1 MRVSAKSNRKGG
13 GDMKNIPDSAAAR
26 REIIPPSV
34 RHVLRKLTAAGHEA
48 YCVGGCVRDT
58 LLGRPPEDWDVTTS
72 ATPEQVMEVFPR
84 RTIPT
89 GIRHGTVTVRSGTG
103 GVEVTTYRIDGEYED
118 RRRPSSVSFTGSLE
132 EDLKRRDFTINAIAM
147 GLDGELQDPC
157 HGQEDLKEGVLR
169 CIGNPDERFGED
181 ALRLMRGLRFAASLG
196 FRLPPDVEDSIR
208 RNKALLLEIAPERVQ
223 MELCKLLRGERATD
237 ILRRYPEVVGVFWPE
252 ILPMIGFD
260 QRNPHHCY
268 DVWEH
273 TLHAMDGVPHDDL
286 TLRVAMFLHDIGK
299 PQKFCLDENG
309 VGHFPGHQALSR
321 DMAAEMMKRLRFP
334 RVLRERIALLV
345 ELHDRPLVT
354 TEKAVRRALNQF
366 GEETFRQLLAVK
378 RADCLAQSDIDRAR
392 LETVRETEKILNA
405 LIERKACFSLK
416 QLAVNGDDMLS
427 LGLSGRSVGRTLNAL
442 LQGVIDG
449 QLPNEKGK
457 LLEAARIRNRLAPSM
472 RKKRRRRRR
481 PRKKPSPP
489 SES

>member
-1 MRVSAKSNRKGG
+1 M
-13 GDMKNIPDSAAAR
+13 
-26 REIIPPSV
+26 
-34 RHVLRKLTAAGHEA
+34 
-48 YCVGGCVRDT
+48 RDT
-58 LLGRPPEDWDVTTS
+58 LLGRVPEDWDVTTS
-72 ATPEQVMEVFPR
+72 AAPEQVMEVFPR

-103 GVEVTTYRIDGEYED
+103 GVEVTTYRVDGEYED

-132 EDLKRRDFTINAIAM
+132 EDLKRRDFTINAVAM
-147 GLDGELQDPC
+147 GLDGELRDPC
-157 HGQEDLKEGVLR
+157 HGQEDLKAGVLR

-181 ALRLMRGLRFAASLG
+181 ALRLMRGLRFSASLG
-196 FRLPPDVEDSIR
+196 FRLPPDVGESIR

-223 MELCKLLRGERATD
+223 AELCKLLRGAGATE
-237 ILRRYPEVVGVFWPE
+237 ILRLYPDVIGVFWPE

-273 TLHAMDGVPHDDL
+273 TLHAMDGVPCDDL
-286 TLRVAMFLHDIGK
+286 TLRLTMFLHDIAK
-299 PQKFCLDENG
+299 PRVFVLDEYG

-321 DMAAEMMKRLRFP
+321 DMALEMMKRLHFP
-334 RVLRERIALLV
+334 RALRDKTALLI

-354 TEKAVRRALNQF
+354 TEKGVRRALNEL

-378 RADCLAQSDIDRAR
+378 RADNLAQSDIDRAR

-405 LIERKACFSLK
+405 LIEQKACFSLK

-427 LGLSGRSVGRTLNAL
+427 LGLSGRRVGRTLDAL
-442 LQGVIDG
+442 LNAVIEG
-449 QLPNEKGK
+449 ELPNDKQK
-457 LLEAARIRNRLAPSM
+457 LLEAAKARNGLAPST
-472 RKKRRRRRR
+472 RKRRRKRRR
-481 PRKKPSPP
+481 PRRRKPSNPP
-489 SES
+489 ENPQGSA

>member
-1 MRVSAKSNRKGG
+1 
-13 GDMKNIPDSAAAR
+13 MKNIPDGAAV
-26 REIIPPSV
+26 IPPPV

-58 LLGRPPEDWDVTTS
+58 LLGRTPEDWDVTTS
-72 ATPEQVMEVFPR
+72 ATPEEVMEVFPR

-118 RRRPSSVSFTGSLE
+118 RRRPSSVSFVSSLE
-132 EDLKRRDFTINAIAM
+132 EDLRRRDFTINAIAM
-147 GLDGELQDPC
+147 GLDGKLQDPC
-157 HGQEDLKEGVLR
+157 RGQEDLKAGVLR
-169 CIGNPDERFGED
+169 CIGDPDERFGED
-181 ALRLMRGLRFAASLG
+181 ALRLMRGLRFSASLG
-196 FRLPPDVEDSIR
+196 FRIPPDVEESIR

-223 MELCKLLRGERATD
+223 TEFCKLLRGAWVTD
-237 ILRRYPEVVGVFWPE
+237 ILRRYPEIIGVFWPE

-273 TLHAMDGVPHDDL
+273 TLHAMDGVPAGDL
-286 TLRVAMFLHDIGK
+286 TLRLTMLLHDIGK
-299 PQKFCLDENG
+299 PQKFCLDERG

-321 DMAAEMMKRLRFP
+321 DMAADMLKRMRFP
-334 RVLRERIALLV
+334 RILRERVALLI
-345 ELHDRPLVT
+345 ELHDRPLVP

-378 RADCLAQSDIDRAR
+378 RADCLAQSDTDRGR
-392 LETVRETEKILNA
+392 LETVAETEKIFNA
-405 LIERKACFSLK
+405 LIEQQACFSLK
-416 QLAVNGDDMLS
+416 QLAVNGDDMLA

-442 LQGVIDG
+442 LSGVIEG
-449 QLPNEKGK
+449 ALPNEKES
-457 LLEAARIRNRLAPSM
+457 LLNAARKRNGIPPPGGKPS
-472 RKKRRRRRR
+472 KRRRRRR
-481 PRKKPSPP
+481 RKPVKPPAPPAELSPP
-489 SES
+489 ES